1 MVSRH
6 DSLAPQKQL
15 NGTNIRHVKL
25 SVIAAHTATA
35 AAGGAVAGGA
45 AVATSH
51 ATGAATAS
59 KAATATRGIE
69 SRFRFPILLCVS
81 IVIQMLG
88 VHR

>member
-15 NGTNIRHVKL
+15 TGTNIRHVKL
-25 SVIAAHTATA
+25 SVIAAHTAA
-35 AAGGAVAGGA
+35 AGAVATGA

-51 ATGAATAS
+51 ATGAAAAS

-88 VHR
+88 VRR

>member
-25 SVIAAHTATA
+25 SVIAAHTAAA
-35 AAGGAVAGGA
+35 AAGAVATGA

-88 VHR
+88 VRR